1 MSFLIKCFQGGSNEI
16 HQLLPLKQPQQHPY
30 VPSLVRG
37 WDNPLLQEKPGNLLL
52 FHGSSLVHQGRSKER
67 LLFKINGWG
76 LPLKSLSFKWTK
88 EQLLPESSGGKME
101 MLAVHPQISTHLLT
115 PFYPLTCL
123 FSHFTSFLRR
133 ITAVSHMRWPSC
145 LAILSTPL
153 TKGGHLLLL
162 IHRFSSK
169 SYGVFPWLW
178 TNRWMESRVKGWTN
192 HCQDEGSLQLPRH
205 HRKDKSRIPGDR
217 LSWYLDESTIIRLY

>member
-1 MSFLIKCFQGGSNEI
+1 M
-16 HQLLPLKQPQQHPY
+16 
-30 VPSLVRG
+30 
-37 WDNPLLQEKPGNLLL
+37 
-52 FHGSSLVHQGRSKER
+52 
-67 LLFKINGWG
+67 
-76 LPLKSLSFKWTK
+76 
-88 EQLLPESSGGKME
+88 LPESNGGKME

-123 FSHFTSFLRR
+123 FSHFASFLRR
-133 ITAVSHMRWPSC
+133 ITAVSHTRRPSC

-169 SYGVFPWLW
+169 SYGAFPWVW
-178 TNRWMESRVKGWTN
+178 TTRRMESRAKGWTG

-205 HRKDKSRIPGDR
+205 HWKDKSRIPGGQ
-217 LSWYLDESTIIRLY
+217 LPWYLDKSAIIRLY